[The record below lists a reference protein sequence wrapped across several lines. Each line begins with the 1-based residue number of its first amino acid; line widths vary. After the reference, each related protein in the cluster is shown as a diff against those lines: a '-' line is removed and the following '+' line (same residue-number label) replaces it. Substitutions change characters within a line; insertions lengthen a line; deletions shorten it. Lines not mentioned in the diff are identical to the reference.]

1 MPVRKIKIRSRCDAE
16 TCLAAAARSG
26 LSRVEWCRAN
36 GIDAR
41 SLNAWR
47 LNLSRKSTAQEER
60 PLRLVEVVAAGP
72 SSRPLTVR
80 VGDVSVDVPM
90 GFDEDTLARLLGVL
104 VAC

>member
-1 MPVRKIKIRSRCDAE
+1 MPVRKIRSRSDAE

-26 LSRVEWCRAN
+26 LPRVAWCHAN

-47 LNLSRKSTAQEER
+47 VNLSRTTKEEW
-60 PLRLVEVVAAGP
+60 PLRLVEVVAARP

-80 VGDVSVDVPM
+80 VGDVSVDVPV
-90 GFDEDTLARLLGVL
+90 GFDEDTLARVLGVL